1 MSEGSLGPPRSL
13 GQLWRLRRLVDA
25 CAGEDSAGAG
35 DARPPH
41 RRSRAL
47 PGEGTSQK
55 NAKRQTVP
63 PSVPLSLSLF
73 APALS
78 PSAIR
83 VSSGP
88 PAVNCPRSVAVKTRV
103 PAWKSRLA
111 VTTPN
116 HSQTRALHFSY
127 IRSSQTGSVSRDNT
141 YQCLCNAPRIA
152 TDVYG
157 AQCTD
162 VERDAVR
169 EGGF

>member
-1 MSEGSLGPPRSL
+1 MSEGSLGPLRSL

-55 NAKRQTVP
+55 TPNAEPFLRLFLF
-63 PSVPLSLSLF
+63 PSLFSLPLSLLPRF
-73 APALS
+73 VF
-78 PSAIR
+78 R
-83 VSSGP
+83 VGP